1 MLDTYSKEFL
11 IYLTN
16 ERNYSDL
23 TVKSYKEDL
32 VQFKGF
38 IEQEKLNSIEKLDHI
53 VIRQFLSMLTNQDYA
68 KKSILRKLA
77 AIKSFF
83 KFLYNRGIIDNNPGD
98 YVSSPKAERNLPD
111 FLYER
116 EITDIIDSFTDNDFP
131 ARRNRSLIE
140 MLYST
145 GARVSELVAMNL
157 KDIDFSSGLV
167 KLRGKGSKERIVAF
181 GSKCIKALT
190 QYMNYRKD
198 VLLRFRK
205 ETDALFLN
213 QKGGRLTSRG
223 VRYIFQ
229 KLVKEMALEKKVSP
243 HTIRHTFATHM
254 LDRGCD
260 LRIVQEFLGHVSLS
274 TTQIYTHIGGKKL
287 KKIYEEFHPHSH

>member
-1 MLDTYSKEFL
+1 MLDTYYKDFL
-11 IYLTN
+11 TYLTI
-16 ERNYSDL
+16 EKNYSDL
-23 TVKSYKEDL
+23 TVKSYKKDL
-32 VQFKGF
+32 AQFNGF
-38 IEQEKLNSIEKLDHI
+38 LEHEKLNSIEKLDHI
-53 VIRQFLSMLTNQDYA
+53 VIRQFLSVLTNQDYS

-77 AIKSFF
+77 AIKSFI

-116 EITDIIDSFTDNDFP
+116 EITDIIESFTDNDFP
-131 ARRNRSLIE
+131 SRRNRSLIE

-145 GARVSELVAMNL
+145 GARVSELVAMDL

-167 KLRGKGSKERIVAF
+167 KLRGKGDKERIVAL

-190 QYMNYRKD
+190 QYINYRND
-198 VLLRFRK
+198 TLLKFRK

-213 QKGGRLTSRG
+213 QHGARITSRG

-254 LDRGCD
+254 LDHGCD

-274 TTQIYTHIGGKKL
+274 TTQIYTHIGGNKL
-287 KKIYEEFHPHSH
+287 KKVYEEFHPHSH